1 MVAAPAP
8 VRQVGVGDK
17 STPGSRCLALLGQL
31 KRVTHE
37 EVGAAD
43 AYLDRTK
50 PVPEAKALF
59 GHLMIVLE
67 HTVGPKNL
75 PLATMQASLIFQ
87 ASPSLSRKKDPRRAL
102 PVCIQVPFAPL
113 SRSKRVSYS
122 IFVTSVFSSRDH
134 ILCPINTLL
143 RLGAGVWICNSFLQ
157 SRLRGRSWHHL
168 RTHAPF

>member
-1 MVAAPAP
+1 MLAAPAP

-17 STPGSRCLALLGQL
+17 STLGSRCLALLGQL

-59 GHLMIVLE
+59 GHLTIVLE
-67 HTVGPKNL
+67 RTVGPKNL
-75 PLATMQASLIFQ
+75 PLAPMQDGLVFQ
-87 ASPSLSRKKDPRRAL
+87 ASPSLSRKRDPRWA
-102 PVCIQVPFAPL
+102 PPFCVQVPFAPL
-113 SRSKRVSYS
+113 YCSKRVSDS
-122 IFVTSVFSSRDH
+122 IFVTSVFSSQDH

-143 RLGAGVWICNSFLQ
+143 RSGGGGGGYATPSFKADSEVGAG
-157 SRLRGRSWHHL
+157 
-168 RTHAPF
+168 TT